1 MCLHAPAMCNAL
13 SPGSPSTYI
22 SLIHM
27 YSSAPKDWFSFQK
40 LPKMT
45 HFSTQD
51 TLSKGPDDECA
62 FQTKRTN
69 RRAGGQ

>member
-1 MCLHAPAMCNAL
+1 MCLYAPAMCNAL

-27 YSSAPKDWFSFQK
+27 YSSAPEDWFSLQE

-45 HFSTQD
+45 HFSTLIL
-51 TLSKGPDDECA
+51 LSTDSGRSSQP
-62 FQTKRTN
+62 
-69 RRAGGQ
+69 